1 MIKTRLSDIQTV
13 LENESRYAALLAEG
27 FVNPTSYKE
36 QIVSLEHALR
46 ISNMSADILMP
57 FRSSNGFFISLPYTL
72 NESTILALAQDPKM
86 IVPLYLALRKLRLNE
101 LAEHEVFHAT
111 IDRGLAELYDRIKD
125 AHVQLDT
132 IDFETFKGKMGQYKL
147 APTLL
152 KAVHGAVLTARCEF
166 LVGDLIK
173 DIEQKTFKRIQDLL
187 NIPVVYL
194 RYLSDGSVMRL
205 VKAIISRLEDTERLT
220 ADDIKELDMFSARV
234 KEQLKNLYN
243 EANKELRESV
253 LGEIGTTGGPEILLR
268 ISTLFTRLQRML
280 LGHLFHI
287 GDYLERRKRNEL
299 VMEDIV
305 KLRTVS
311 AEQFRKMFPV
321 SPAVSIN
328 ELYDE
333 TIFFLNYGD
342 LSKDEW
348 KTYADTLM
356 RNIEACFKKSK
367 SDPGLREELSCL
379 GSYEKRGVFGGDLNV
394 ETFYKNYF
402 DFFRNEV
409 NPIILG
415 HRIFNL
421 LDIWPPRE
429 YQKKKFKTSDLVNFG
444 AVVLNK
450 AKILYP
456 AGDVRQIEVENGPAL
471 SRFLKNYYRTVT
483 VLCYDIR
490 GSTYMGGRLQN
501 AEKER
506 KIKYKFS
513 LEMSGIVRKYGGFL
527 LKDTGDGGIAWFGDN
542 SKTLYERSYTESVT
556 GKGFKLRYSIF
567 SGGEFELLPADDSAK
582 RAILCALDMVKKA
595 EEFIKA
601 NFVHYREWFGELK
614 EREVKVE
621 GITYALLPP
630 AFRSLFR
637 IGVGIASGMPG
648 RDVVFGLNSFGDPDL
663 VGPLLS
669 DANFFSMGKEP
680 SRSVILTDMNS
691 VINLIANI
699 EHFDLIPI
707 KSDQD
712 FVALTDMV
720 AKVRSDDRG
729 YLLNDLLFSLKKLG
743 TYCIADDKERAVAY
757 ELPRNLE
764 LDEHGNLFDEHGKKL
779 KLLFEVVPHGVK

>member
-1 MIKTRLSDIQTV
+1 MTKTRLGDIQTV
-13 LENESRYAALLAEG
+13 LENESRYAAQLTER
-27 FVNPTSYKE
+27 FVNPASYKE

-46 ISNMSADILMP
+46 ISNLSVDILRP
-57 FRSSNGFFISLPYTL
+57 FRSAAGFFISLPYTL
-72 NESTILALAQDPKM
+72 NESTVLALAQDPKM
-86 IVPLYLALRKLRLNE
+86 ILPLYLALRKLRLHE
-101 LAEHEVFHAT
+101 LAEHEIFRST
-111 IDRGLAELYDRIKD
+111 IDGGLGKIFDRIRDLHIEPD
-125 AHVQLDT
+125 A

-152 KAVHGAVLTARCEF
+152 KAIHTAIMTARCEF
-166 LVGDLIK
+166 QVGDLIR
-173 DIEQKTFKRIQDLL
+173 DIEQKTFKRIQDLAG
-187 NIPVVYL
+187 IPVVYR
-194 RYLSDGSVMRL
+194 RYLSDASIMRL
-205 VKAIISRLEDTERLT
+205 VKAIINRLEETERLT

-253 LGEIGTTGGPEILLR
+253 MGEIGTTGGPEILLR

-287 GDYLERRKRNEL
+287 GDYLDRRKRNEL

-305 KLRTVS
+305 KLRMAS

-328 ELYDE
+328 DLHDE
-333 TIFFLNYGD
+333 TVFFLNYGD

-356 RNIEACFKKSK
+356 RNIEVCFKKSK
-367 SDPGLREELSCL
+367 NDPGVREELACI
-379 GSYEKRGVFGGDLNV
+379 GNYEKRGMLGGDLNV
-394 ETFYKNYF
+394 ETIYKNYF

-409 NPIILG
+409 NPVILG
-415 HRIFNL
+415 QRIFSL

-444 AVVLNK
+444 AIVLNK

-456 AGDVRQIEVENGPAL
+456 AGDVGNIEVENGPAL
-471 SRFLKNYYRTVT
+471 ARYLKNYYRAVT

-490 GSTYMGGRLQN
+490 GSTYMGARLQN

-513 LEMSGIVRKYGGFL
+513 LEMSSIVRKYGGFL

-542 SKTLYERSYTESVT
+542 SKALYERSYTEAVT

-567 SGGEFELLPADDSAK
+567 SGGEFELMPAEDSAK
-582 RAILCALDMVKKA
+582 RAILCSLDMVKKA

-621 GITYALLPP
+621 GIMYALLPP

-648 RDVVFGLNSFGDPDL
+648 RDLVFGLNSFGDPDL

-680 SRSVILTDMNS
+680 SRSVILTDINS

-720 AKVRSDDRG
+720 TKVRSDDRG
-729 YLLNDLLFSLKKLG
+729 YLLNDLFFSLKKLG

-757 ELPRNLE
+757 ELPRSLE
-764 LDEHGNLFDEHGKKL
+764 LDEHGNLYDEHGKKL
-779 KLLFEVVPHGVK
+779 KLLFEVVPHEVK